1 MKHGVKGTKFGK
13 GYDSNK
19 MLMRKLVYNFFMHG
33 KIVTTDAKAKAV
45 KPLIDRLAT
54 KLQNL
59 TEANKNYILRYIN
72 HPTMVKAMYDQIS
85 PAIKGRTSGFV
96 RNVRVSQR
104 KSDNALVSRIE
115 WVDPVVFEYG
125 TPKKSKAAD
134 TKTVKEPKKQT
145 VAVPEAEVEQTPKP
159 KKRAAAKTNEQTVK

>member
-33 KIVTTDAKAKAV
+33 RIVTTDKKVKAI
-45 KPLIDRLAT
+45 KPLVDRLVS
-54 KLQNL
+54 KLHDQ

-72 HPTMVKAMYDQIS
+72 HPKMVDAMYKQIS

-96 RNVRVSQR
+96 RNIRVYER
-104 KSDNALVSRIE
+104 ESDSALMSRLE
-115 WVDPVVFEYG
+115 WVDPVVFEFG
-125 TPKKSKAAD
+125 QQKKTEVTQVTPAA
-134 TKTVKEPKKQT
+134 EPKKQVGAAQENE
-145 VAVPEAEVEQTPKP
+145 VAPIEKP
-159 KKRAAAKTNEQTVK
+159 KRKASGKKSDKTIK